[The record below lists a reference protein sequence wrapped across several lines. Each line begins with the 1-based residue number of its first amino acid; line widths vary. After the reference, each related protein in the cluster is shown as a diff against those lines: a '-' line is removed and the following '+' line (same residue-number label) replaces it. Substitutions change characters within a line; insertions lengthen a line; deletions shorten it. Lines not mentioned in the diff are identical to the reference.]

1 MKKKIAKHGA
11 FILLGLVFLALVLL
25 NLFWQDHWLDSDMAA
40 EMMFSKLLSESG
52 HIFATPEW
60 YYSTEFRFLYTHLI
74 MAPLLLVSKDWH
86 LIRLITNIL
95 FYALM
100 LVSYF
105 YMMKPLKADRR
116 MTALTAILLFMP
128 FSETMMTHMQMGNTY
143 MSHVIICFFFFGM
156 FLRLVRKEEYT
167 KARRWVLLVFFAI
180 LSLICGVS
188 GVRYLLALQCPLV
201 ITAFLYVLD
210 SMDFQL
216 FREQFGVNKN
226 AAGYFRRVLKGE
238 EIKYLYMALLGA
250 VCSVAGYG
258 INVLWVSRQ
267 YVFQTYG
274 ATNFIAVY
282 QGVLWE
288 RLQNAIGSLIM
299 LFGYIPDKGF
309 LSLRGLISILSFVML
324 GIFMYCVAKAR
335 KKTTG
340 QRLFMVLFVI
350 TAFALNLFVFV
361 FTTSTMVPRY
371 YITIFIFVLPVLV
384 FYMEQEEPV
393 LDKLSVGVLL
403 ALCLTLASAKVTL
416 SFITTD
422 KNEGK
427 RAVAAFLQENGYEF
441 GYAGYW
447 NANII
452 TELTDGRVEV
462 ANIMDPETL
471 EYFKWSSPMKYYGE
485 GYHEGE
491 VFLLLS
497 AEENVE
503 YQDAKALKAGK
514 QVYQDADYV
523 VYSYES
529 SEKLFSQKP

>member
-11 FILLGLVFLALVLL
+11 FVLLGLVFLALVLL
-25 NLFWQDHWLDSDMAA
+25 NLFCQDHWLDSDMAA
-40 EMMFSKLLSESG
+40 EMMFSKILSEGG
-52 HIFATPEW
+52 HIFATPYW

-74 MAPLLLVSKDWH
+74 MGPLFLICKDWH

-95 FYALM
+95 SYILM
-100 LVSYF
+100 AAAYF
-105 YMMKPLKADRR
+105 YMMKPIKADRR
-116 MTALTAILLFMP
+116 LTALTAIILFLP

-143 MSHVIICFFFFGM
+143 MPHVIISFFFLGM
-156 FLRLVRKEEYT
+156 FLRLVKKEEYT
-167 KARRWVLLVFFAI
+167 KAGRWMLLVFFVL
-180 LSLICGVS
+180 LSFICGVS

-201 ITAFLYVLD
+201 IAAFLYVLD

-216 FREQFGVNKN
+216 FREQFGINKN

-238 EIKYLYMALLGA
+238 EMKYLYTALLGA
-250 VCSVAGYG
+250 ACSVAGYG
-258 INVLWVSRQ
+258 INVLWVSRR

-282 QGVLWE
+282 QGILLE
-288 RLQNAIGSLIM
+288 RLQNAFGSLIM

-309 LSLRGLISILSFVML
+309 LSMRGLISILSFVML
-324 GIFMYCVAKAR
+324 GIFVYCVVKAR
-335 KKTTG
+335 KKSTG

-371 YITIFIFVLPVLV
+371 YITIFIFALPVLV

-393 LDKLSVGVLL
+393 LDRLVVGVLL
-403 ALCLTLASAKVTL
+403 VLCLLLASAKVTL

-427 RAVAAFLQENGYEF
+427 RAVAAFLQDNLYCF
-441 GYAGYW
+441 GYASYW

-452 TELTDGRVEV
+452 TELTDGRVEI

-471 EYFKWSSPMKYYGE
+471 EYFKWSSPTRYYRE
-485 GYHEGE
+485 EYYKGE

-497 AEENVE
+497 TEENIK
-503 YQDAKALKAGK
+503 YQDTKALRAGK
-514 QVYQDADYV
+514 LIYQDADYV
-523 VYSYES
+523 VYIYES
-529 SEKLFSQKP
+529 REELFSQKP

>member
-1 MKKKIAKHGA
+1 MKKKIAKYGA
-11 FILLGLVFLALVLL
+11 FVLLGLVFLALVLL

-40 EMMFSKLLSESG
+40 EMIFSKLLSESG

-60 YYSTEFRFLYTHLI
+60 YYSTEFRFLYTHLV
-74 MAPLLLVSKDWH
+74 MAPLFLASENWH
-86 LIRLITNIL
+86 LIRLITNVL
-95 FYALM
+95 SYALM
-100 LVSYF
+100 LVAYF

-116 MTALTAILLFMP
+116 LTALTAILLLLP

-143 MSHVIICFFFFGM
+143 MPHVIICFFFLGM
-156 FLRLVRKEEYT
+156 YLRLVRKEVYT
-167 KARRWVLLVFFAI
+167 KAGRWTLFCFFVI

-201 ITAFLYVLD
+201 ITAFVYVLD
-210 SMDFQL
+210 STDFQL
-216 FREQFGVNKN
+216 FREQFGRNEN

-238 EIKYLYMALLGA
+238 EIRYLYMALSGA
-250 VCSVAGYG
+250 VCSIVGYG

-288 RLQNAIGSLIM
+288 RLQNAIGSLLM

-309 LSLRGLISILSFVML
+309 LSLRGFISILAFVML
-324 GIFMYCVAKAR
+324 WIFGYCVIKAR
-335 KKTTG
+335 KKSTG

-350 TAFALNLFVFV
+350 TAFVLNLFVFV

-371 YITIFIFVLPVLV
+371 YITVFIFALPALV

-393 LDKLSVGVLL
+393 LDRFAVGMLL
-403 ALCLTLASAKVTL
+403 AFCLTLASAKITL
-416 SFITTD
+416 SFISTD

-447 NANII
+447 NANIV

-497 AEENVE
+497 AEENE
-503 YQDAKALKAGK
+503 QYRDTEALKAGK
-514 QVYQDADYV
+514 QVYRDADYV
-523 VYSYES
+523 VYGYES
-529 SEKLFSQKP
+529 SEELFSKKQ